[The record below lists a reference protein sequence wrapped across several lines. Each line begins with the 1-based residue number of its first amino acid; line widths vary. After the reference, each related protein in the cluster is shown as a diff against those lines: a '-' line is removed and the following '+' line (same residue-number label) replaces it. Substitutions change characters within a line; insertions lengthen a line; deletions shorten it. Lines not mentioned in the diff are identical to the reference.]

1 MTNPSFIAHLLVYSL
16 ISLYASRVVYL
27 IGERIWV
34 ALRRWYELR
43 QIWNV
48 FESDMDAGFIA
59 EHNARQRLGPV
70 FDTPQLIEAMK
81 AEMFPKRSA
90 FVEPDPDYRPFMNDA
105 AEYESTESSKSAA

>member
-1 MTNPSFIAHLLVYSL
+1 MTRLQLAHRLAAFLVYSAL
-16 ISLYASRVVYL
+16 LGYASRVVYL
-27 IGERIWV
+27 IVERIWV

-48 FESDMDAGFIA
+48 FESDMDSGFIA

-70 FDTPQLIEAMK
+70 FDKSELIDATL

-90 FVEPDPDYRPFMNDA
+90 FVEPDPDYRAFQCDA
-105 AEYESTESSKSAA
+105 EEFELERSA

>member
-1 MTNPSFIAHLLVYSL
+1 MNPATFAHFLVYSL

-27 IGERIWV
+27 IVERIWI

-48 FESDMDAGFIA
+48 FESDMDSGFIA
-59 EHNARQRLGPV
+59 EHNAKEKLEGGPFDRQ
-70 FDTPQLIEAMK
+70 QLIDATL

-90 FVEPDPDYRPFMNDA
+90 FVEPDPDYRAFQCDA
-105 AEYESTESSKSAA
+105 EEFELERSA